1 MVGVVQE
8 DHHKL
13 DMSTCS
19 TQMSLRWYRR
29 CWKNEMRLL
38 GGEYCVFETEEF
50 RLEIVRNHLND
61 GAFSMFVRSM
71 WGLVELSGLG

>member
-1 MVGVVQE
+1 
-8 DHHKL
+8 
-13 DMSTCS
+13 
-19 TQMSLRWYRR
+19 
-29 CWKNEMRLL
+29 MRLL

-50 RLEIVRNHLND
+50 RLEIVRNYLND